1 MPVDPGSAGM
11 ADINGAGSRAG
22 LVRKAG
28 RYRANADALVMRHY
42 NAEEHINVGVAEEVT
57 IKTLAIEIAREVG
70 VEAARRFDPSKSDGT
85 PRKLT
90 DSERL
95 FAMSWC
101 PKTILAEG
109 LRKTYAWY
117 QANMASHTR

>member
-1 MPVDPGSAGM
+1 
-11 ADINGAGSRAG
+11 
-22 LVRKAG
+22 
-28 RYRANADALVMRHY
+28 MRHY

-70 VEAARRFDPSKSDGT
+70 VETALRFDPSKSDGT

-117 QANMASHTR
+117 QQTFRPASFRRSGATARDQTGRDPASFRSTAPQIIWPTAMCISWM